1 MKKLQIKLQKDSFQ
15 ELGTQNSIPHVI
27 AKRYTAQEM
36 EAQGIAEVIT
46 LANAELLDG
55 DSNSCILISR

>member
-1 MKKLQIKLQKDSFQ
+1 MYHVVGGYKA
-15 ELGTQNSIPHVI
+15 IPHVI

-46 LANAELLDG
+46 LANAEFLDW